1 MRFPAAKSRRLCGFS
16 GMFRFCGKARS
27 LTQRRKCD
35 AQLRDFASAQPP
47 CCAVFCRPDEQHR
60 RYAALTVLRRTAAAP
75 CRIPSAAPHISSVR
89 RAEFNIACT
98 AEMQPYRICA
108 AYTAQTHYIANASDT
123 KDRKFTRP
131 SYGRIYIFFAALGG
145 GTETSM
151 LKSMTAFGRARRTA
165 ASGDRDITAEIK
177 SVNSRYLD
185 CTVKTPRGYSFL
197 EERVKSY
204 LTSRGI
210 VRGKIEVYIGID
222 VIRQT
227 GTEVGLDTAAAQS
240 YINAL
245 YALRDT
251 FSLPDDITVMKVAE
265 NREIFTVTRAEDD
278 MERDWADVLPV
289 LAEAVDLFE
298 AGRGREGANL
308 EADIRAKTEGIRTI
322 AHEIAALSA
331 EDIGSYREKLET
343 RIRDILGQNNV
354 EIDENR
360 ILTEVAIFADRACID
375 EELVRLESHFA
386 AMDEI
391 LASDEPAGRRLDF
404 LMQEM
409 NREANTIGSKAAN
422 SEIAHRVVAVK
433 NELEKIREQIQNIE

>member
-1 MRFPAAKSRRLCGFS
+1 M
-16 GMFRFCGKARS
+16 
-27 LTQRRKCD
+27 TQRRKCD

-47 CCAVFCRPDEQHR
+47 CCAVFCRSDEQHR

-75 CRIPSAAPHISSVR
+75 CRIPSAAPHISSVSR
-89 RAEFNIACT
+89 TEFNIACT

-108 AYTAQTHYIANASDT
+108 AYTAQTHYIANVSDT

-131 SYGRIYIFFAALGG
+131 SYGRIYIFFAAPGG

-409 NREANTIGSKAAN
+409 NRETNTIGSKAAN